1 MNSSSVEPAKHPKT
15 AARAAGANPFLTGP
29 DHLEPAAP
37 SARPDPISAP
47 VEPSPVAAQ
56 APPPAPAAPQPT
68 GRRLRRWRPAH
79 ESAAPTVTTPPAAEQ
94 RQAARRAAKD
104 APRQVTRVRASLLIP
119 RPDVFTCPAQ
129 LRGVHSKRIGS
140 TPSAAGWFW
149 LAAHGG
155 AGAGL
160 LSRLSSATS
169 DPDQVSGQDAGP
181 LWPTPSLETTG
192 AVVVV
197 TRTTVSGLTKARDLA
212 AQYLAGAAPP
222 GTELLGV
229 VLVADQPGKP
239 PAAVA
244 TSVKLLDGVFARTWQ
259 VPYVPQYRLIGPDQ
273 TPPMHPL
280 IGDVLNDICVAANRF
295 PDFPTTEGPSQ

>member
-1 MNSSSVEPAKHPKT
+1 MNSSSVEPATHPK
-15 AARAAGANPFLTGP
+15 AAVRAGGANPFLTGP
-29 DHLEPAAP
+29 GHLEPAA
-37 SARPDPISAP
+37 SSVRPDSISAP
-47 VEPSPVAAQ
+47 VETSPVAAQ
-56 APPPAPAAPQPT
+56 APPPAAAAPQPT
-68 GRRLRRWRPAH
+68 GRRLGRWRPAQK
-79 ESAAPTVTTPPAAEQ
+79 SAAPAVTTPPAAEQ
-94 RQAARRAAKD
+94 RQASRAAKGT
-104 APRQVTRVRASLLIP
+104 PRQVTRVRASLLVP
-119 RPDVFTCPAQ
+119 RPDVFTCPTQ
-129 LRGVHSKRIGS
+129 LRGVHSNRIS
-140 TPSAAGWFW
+140 SAPSAAGWFL

-169 DPDQVSGQDAGP
+169 DLDQVIGQDAGQ
-181 LWPTPSLETTG
+181 LWPAPSLEITG

-280 IGDVLNDICVAANRF
+280 IGDVLSDICAVANRF
-295 PDFPTTEGPSQ
+295 PDLPTTEGPSQ